1 MTWVP
6 YVHCDYKCQDS
17 EVDDLHRRET
27 KTCFSSTKLP
37 HSFSPMVMLHP
48 TLFVTQ
54 SCLSWPQLATQR
66 ARGPKVVPK
75 RHRHKTTPPP
85 VTFPIPGDHLSKQTS
100 RYVDFMASFIHIQV
114 TNSRYIRQH
123 IVQKHCKK

>member
-1 MTWVP
+1 MFLETYDMGANMFTAITTAKIP
-6 YVHCDYKCQDS
+6 R
-17 EVDDLHRRET
+17 VDDLHRRET
-27 KTCFSSTKLP
+27 KTFSLHKASTFVL
-37 HSFSPMVMLHP
+37 SNGDVAP
-48 TLFVTQ
+48 TPFVTR

-66 ARGPKVVPK
+66 ACGPKVVPK

-123 IVQKHCKK
+123 T